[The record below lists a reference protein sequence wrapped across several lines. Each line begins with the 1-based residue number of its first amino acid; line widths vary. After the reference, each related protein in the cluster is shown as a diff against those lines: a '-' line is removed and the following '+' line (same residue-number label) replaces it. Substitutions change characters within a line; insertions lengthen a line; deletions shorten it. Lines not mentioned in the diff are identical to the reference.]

1 MVGWLGNPAWWRET
15 LPRLAH
21 YYTLNVD
28 REHSLPNIQI
38 IYFGQIYE
46 FSLPWH
52 NAWVLMGI
60 TVPVAILVAGV
71 IGLFWAIGQ
80 IRRDRLPFYFLDP
93 LPDLAGDP
101 DVPDAGARR
110 RAAVPADLLLPGGVR
125 GLGDDLAGR
134 CPGAA
139 GSAARSWF
147 TRLALTG
154 AGAGLGGD
162 SRSCGFIPTSCRTT
176 TS

>member
-1 MVGWLGNPAWWRET
+1 MIGWLGNPAWWRET

-28 REHSLPNIQI
+28 REHSLPDIQI

-80 IRRDRLPFYFLDP
+80 VRRDRLAVLLPDP

-110 RAAVPADLLLPGGVR
+110 SAALPADLLLPGGLR

-134 CPGAA
+134 CAGAAGFGFPLA
-139 GSAARSWF
+139 GSAAWPWPAWCWAPR
-147 TRLALTG
+147 RLRWCGSILMS
-154 AGAGLGGD
+154 
-162 SRSCGFIPTSCRTT
+162 SRIT